1 MAETHN
7 YTGECVV
14 CTTYVKLEVCDE
26 DETPIYCP
34 LCGSTLDYEVADE
47 DLDIDE

>member
-1 MAETHN
+1 MSENHN

-14 CTTYVKLEVCDE
+14 CTTYVKLEVYEE

-34 LCGSTLDYEVADE
+34 LCGSTLDYEVDDE
-47 DLDIDE
+47 DQEIED